1 MLSSW
6 DPVVL
11 PGNQGAPIIAVY
23 YSSHFPDSHI
33 KQPSNPYDS
42 PGSGRHAHIDP
53 LGLVVEVCEVA
64 GSLDNMAQTLSA
76 VREGCLLSQ
85 M

>member
-6 DPVVL
+6 VPAEL

-33 KQPSNPYDS
+33 KQPSNPD
-42 PGSGRHAHIDP
+42 DP
-53 LGLVVEVCEVA
+53 PQVRV
-64 GSLDNMAQTLSA
+64 SMPTQTLL
-76 VREGCLLSQ
+76 VWLWRCVDCWVTG
-85 M
+85 